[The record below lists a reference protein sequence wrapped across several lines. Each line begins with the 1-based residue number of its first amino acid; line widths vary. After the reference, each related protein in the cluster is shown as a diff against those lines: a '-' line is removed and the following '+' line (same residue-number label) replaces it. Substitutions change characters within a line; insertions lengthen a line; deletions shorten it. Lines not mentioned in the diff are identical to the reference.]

1 MSIEIIL
8 AEKEHIPDL
17 VPLLDAYRVFYKQ
30 GSDEPKA
37 KSFLE
42 DRFHNKESVIFMAL
56 VFGKPAGFTQLFRSF
71 STVGLQPILILNDL
85 YVSYE
90 YRNKGIGKDLLIRA
104 QEYCKKNH
112 YKGLA
117 LETAIDNPAQKLY
130 EQLGWS
136 KDSHC
141 FHYFWSANS

>member
-1 MSIEIIL
+1 MSIEIIH

-17 VPLLDAYRVFYKQ
+17 VPLLDGYRIFYKQ
-30 GSDEPKA
+30 PSDKPKA
-37 KSFLE
+37 KTFLE
-42 DRFHNKESVIFMAL
+42 DRFDKKESIIFMAL
-56 VFGKPAGFTQLFRSF
+56 ADGKPAGFTQLYRSF

-85 YVSYE
+85 YVSNE
-90 YRNKGIGKDLLIRA
+90 FRNKGIGKDLLIWA
-104 QEYCKKNH
+104 QAYCKKNS